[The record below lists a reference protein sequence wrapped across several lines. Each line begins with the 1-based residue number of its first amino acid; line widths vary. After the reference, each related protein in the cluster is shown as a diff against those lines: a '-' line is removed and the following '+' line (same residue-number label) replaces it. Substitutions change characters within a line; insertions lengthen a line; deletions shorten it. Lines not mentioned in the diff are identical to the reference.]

1 MLVLTGFPEGLERLP
16 RSLKEAVEEL
26 EKDELVLDVLGRRLA
41 DKIIKAHKK
50 EYHDYCM
57 QVTDWEISNYLYRL

>member
-1 MLVLTGFPEGLERLP
+1 M
-16 RSLKEAVEEL
+16 KEAVEEL
-26 EKDELVLDVLGRRLA
+26 EKDELVLDVLGRGLA